1 MQFKL
6 LTYEFLEVTIYVILT
21 IYHSNG
27 NYTVEESNIQKVMAQ
42 IRRTRAILDY
52 SIPIIFVLY
61 QGSWSD
67 IHGRKMSLL
76 LPCFGFI
83 LQAITLALSYF
94 FQTWDGFT
102 VVLISTIP
110 KCLSGAD
117 VTFRMA
123 ALSYVSDI
131 STEQGRTLR
140 TGLISAAF
148 TLGVPMGFALG
159 GAAVK
164 VAIRPEIAF
173 LISAGIC
180 TVAFLTILIFVDNK
194 PQQGKLETKKSSD
207 SPTSKNDTATPET
220 KRKCLS
226 LGTVRSVVKS
236 LTLSFDGVSSSKR
249 IQIVFLVFAIICI
262 NAPIQGKILA
272 SG

>member
-1 MQFKL
+1 
-6 LTYEFLEVTIYVILT
+6 
-21 IYHSNG
+21 
-27 NYTVEESNIQKVMAQ
+27 MAQ

-67 IHGRKMSLL
+67 VHGRKMSLL
-76 LPCFGFI
+76 LPCFGFM
-83 LQAITLALSYF
+83 LQAIALALSYF
-94 FQTWDGFT
+94 FQTWDGLT
-102 VVLISTIP
+102 VVLVSSIP
-110 KCLSGAD
+110 ICLSGAD

-131 STEQGRTLR
+131 STEHGRTLR

-164 VAIRPEIAF
+164 IAIRPEVAF

-194 PQQGKLETKKSSD
+194 PQREKLEETKSSD
-207 SPTSKNDTATPET
+207 LPKSKSDAISPET

-226 LGTVRSVVKS
+226 LDTIRSVVKA

-249 IQIVFLVFAIICI
+249 IQIMFLVFAIICI
-262 NAPIQGKILA
+262 NAPIQGIILI